1 MSALLPIEMKIDC
14 SRQAWTER
22 LEFVTP
28 WAPVGAKNH
37 FYLVSWRLVLT
48 LACLD
53 NLLELLKGDPLATEL
68 LGQV

>member
-1 MSALLPIEMKIDC
+1 MRFGFDNSFCVLDTV
-14 SRQAWTER
+14 RQIT
-22 LEFVTP
+22 
-28 WAPVGAKNH
+28 
-37 FYLVSWRLVLT
+37 YLVGGGLVLT